1 MPTQFRRARIGWR
14 LQSTPVPSEATPV
27 GVLPTQLSRPRTRAQ
42 CPLNVCAVQRRRFPV
57 GASPTRPNAPAGS
70 NRSSHGGNEMAEA
83 FGVAGHVSVTARVCG
98 PQRE

>member
-42 CPLNVCAVQRRRFPV
+42 CPLNVEAGRPDCA
-57 GASPTRPNAPAGS
+57 NGS
-70 NRSSHGGNEMAEA
+70 HFAE
-83 FGVAGHVSVTARVCG
+83 G
-98 PQRE
+98 